1 MTSHDLENPLKQFN
15 SAADRVLLLLKTRGP
30 QTAASLGATLGT
42 TGEAARQQLVRL
54 AAEGLVTA
62 SSEARG
68 VGRPSQVWSLSA
80 EGQRRF
86 PDTHAELTVG
96 LIHTIREVLGEE
108 ALSRL
113 IDARE
118 AETRVLY
125 ANAMQGAAGPEE
137 RVARLAEIR
146 SREGYLA
153 EWRREGEEFML
164 IENHCP
170 ICAAAA
176 TCQGFCAAELSVFRD
191 TLGPEVTVERVEHI
205 QAGARRCAYR
215 VAPVRAAK
223 PAGARCPAST
233 VDEAATG
240 E

>member
-1 MTSHDLENPLKQFN
+1 M
-15 SAADRVLLLLKTRGP
+15 LLKTRGP
-30 QTAASLGATLGT
+30 QTASSLGAALGT

-62 SSEARG
+62 ATEARG
-68 VGRPSQVWSLSA
+68 VGRPSQVWSLSTD
-80 EGQRRF
+80 GQRRF
-86 PDTHAELTVG
+86 PDAHAELTVG
-96 LIHTIREVLGEE
+96 LIHSIREVLGEE

-118 AETRVLY
+118 AETRALY
-125 ANAMQGAAGPEE
+125 ANAMQGAESSEE

-153 EWRREGEEFML
+153 EWRRDGDGFLL

-176 TCQGFCAAELSVFRD
+176 TCQGFCAAELNVFRD
-191 TLGPEVTVERVEHI
+191 TLGPDVTVERLEHI

-215 VAPVRAAK
+215 VAPFGTLEPSGSAPLRSVIDGLTVR
-223 PAGARCPAST
+223 
-233 VDEAATG
+233 E
-240 E
+240 

>member
-1 MTSHDLENPLKQFN
+1 MTSQCLDNSPALSR
-15 SAADRVLLLLKTRGP
+15 SAADRLLMLLKTRGP
-30 QTAASLGATLGT
+30 QTAATLGAALGT

-62 SSEARG
+62 ASEARG
-68 VGRPSQVWSLSA
+68 VGRPSQVWTLSA
-80 EGQRRF
+80 NGQRRF
-86 PDTHAELTVG
+86 PDAHAELTVG
-96 LIHTIREVLGEE
+96 LIHSIREVLGEE

-125 ANAMQGAAGPEE
+125 ASAMLGATGTEQ

-146 SREGYLA
+146 SQEGYLA
-153 EWRREGEEFML
+153 EWRREGEALLL

-176 TCQGFCAAELSVFRD
+176 TCQGFCAAELNVFQD
-191 TLGPEVTVERVEHI
+191 TLGPEVVVERTEHI

-215 VAPVRAAK
+215 ITPADPAPRRPDATIDG
-223 PAGARCPAST
+223 PAI
-233 VDEAATG
+233 G